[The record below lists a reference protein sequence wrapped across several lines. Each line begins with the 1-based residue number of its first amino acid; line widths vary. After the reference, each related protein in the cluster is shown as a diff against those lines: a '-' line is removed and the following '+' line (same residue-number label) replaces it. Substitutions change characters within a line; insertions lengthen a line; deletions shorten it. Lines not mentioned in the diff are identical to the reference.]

1 MGNKLKCKYKKKP
14 KFKFNLQLFGG
25 KGSSQTT
32 VQSYQPTAQE
42 IRLQK
47 QAADYSEA
55 VAPNALWLNNV
66 AKGLLENS
74 LGAVQVDYGA
84 LNNSAQNQIGAA
96 QSGVQGLLQGKMPEE
111 YQKNMEASIK
121 SGVENSMGGL
131 LGDLGSR
138 GVINSSVMNK
148 GVQGINDSAASA
160 MSNAYTQNMGLLSQ
174 LYGQQMSGAT
184 AGIGAS
190 AAAQEAAQNPAM
202 NLWNSSLGLNSGGT
216 LGALNAVAGQ
226 GTTTAT
232 TNMSGGSGLFGGI
245 LTGLAGNTGLFGSN
259 CFTEETKIKMA
270 DGSEKEIRHV
280 KVGDEV
286 TTIDIISGKEHNG
299 VVLEVM
305 QPHYAQVY
313 TVVAKRGNVTKH
325 VNTTLTQ
332 PLLSGNG
339 IFIDV
344 ADMKIGQ
351 ELADVG
357 MVTAIVHSGERKV
370 YDLKVS
376 GDNTY
381 FANGF
386 IANGGTDEW

>member
-1 MGNKLKCKYKKKP
+1 MIKYKTKGRLRKSL
-14 KFKFNLQLFGG
+14 KFNLQLFGG
-25 KGSSQTT
+25 KGSTQTN

-42 IRLQK
+42 IRLQQ

-55 VAPNALWLNNV
+55 VAPNALWLNNI

-74 LGAVQVDYGA
+74 LGSVQVDYGA
-84 LNNSAQNQIGAA
+84 LNNNAQSQIGAA
-96 QSGVQGLLQGKMPEE
+96 QSGVQGLLQGNMPAE

-148 GVQGINDSAASA
+148 GVQGINDAAAGA
-160 MSNAYTQNMGLLSQ
+160 MSDAYSQNIGLLSQ

-232 TNMSGGSGLFGGI
+232 TNMSGGGGLFGGV
-245 LTGLAGNTGLFGSN
+245 LTGLASNPGLFGSN
-259 CFTEETKIKMA
+259 CFTEDTKVRMI
-270 DGSEKEIRHV
+270 DGSEKEIRHIEL
-280 KVGDEV
+280 GDEV
-286 TTIDIISGKEHNG
+286 ITCDIISGEDGTGK
-299 VVLEVM
+299 VLELM
-305 QPHYAQVY
+305 TPHYADVF
-313 TVVAKRGNVTKH
+313 TVVARNGNIIKH

-332 PLLSGNG
+332 PLLAGNG
-339 IFIDV
+339 IFIDI
-344 ADMKIGQ
+344 ADLKIGQ
-351 ELADVG
+351 ELAVVG

-376 GDNTY
+376 DDNTY
-381 FANGF
+381 YANGF
-386 IANGGTDEW
+386 VAKGGTDEW